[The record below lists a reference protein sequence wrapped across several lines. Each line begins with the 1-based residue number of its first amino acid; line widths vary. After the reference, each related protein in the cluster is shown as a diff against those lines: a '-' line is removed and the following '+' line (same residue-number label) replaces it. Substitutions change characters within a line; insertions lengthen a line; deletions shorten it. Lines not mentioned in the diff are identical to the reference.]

1 MPVPEAIDRSS
12 QPDPGSTEGHRT
24 TTDGELLALRGALD
38 DARRELARAR
48 QRIVELET
56 SSSWRVTRPLRAAR
70 SVVERLYTRVASR
83 RARTARAQAVAGREV
98 RAQAARV
105 RDAQESVPGIELDH
119 GAESALK
126 LIAFYLPQ
134 FHPIPENDLFWGQGF
149 TEWTNVVRARPLFEG
164 HYQPRLPSD
173 LGLYDLRV
181 PEVLVQQTEL
191 AREHGVYGFCFYY
204 YWFNG
209 QRLLERPLE
218 QLLAS
223 GEPNMPFCCCW
234 ANENWTR
241 RWDGTERDVLLGQT
255 YEGDWAER
263 FIRDLLPT
271 LVDTRYIRVDDAAL
285 LLVYRVDQLP
295 DPRRAADIWRDLA
308 RREAGIELHLAAV
321 QSFGIDDPREYG
333 FDAAVEFPPHPFSY
347 PPSRERVRK
356 LDRRSLGGFVDYR
369 AAVDAALREAAAG
382 VPVVPRRHAV
392 VGQHSASGPGPRRL
406 RLPGRRLR
414 GCASEWLSRVAD
426 QTRRRSSMQA
436 PLVFVNAW
444 NEWTEGAHL
453 EPCERWGRQYLEA
466 TRDAVAGAQLLRTQ
480 PA

>member
-12 QPDPGSTEGHRT
+12 QPDPASTEGGRT
-24 TTDGELLALRGALD
+24 TMDGELLALRGALD
-38 DARRELARAR
+38 DARRELARAL

-83 RARTARAQAVAGREV
+83 RARTARAQSAAGREV

-105 RDAQESVPGIELDH
+105 RDAQESVPGIEPDH

-181 PEVLVQQTEL
+181 PEVLVQQAEL

-204 YWFNG
+204 YWFDG
-209 QRLLERPLE
+209 HRVLERPLE

-356 LDRRSLGGFVDYR
+356 LDRRFLGGLVDYR
-369 AAVDAALREAAAG
+369 AAVDAALEKPQPAYPWYRG
-382 VPVVPRRHAV
+382 VMPSWDNTPRR
-392 VGQHSASGPGPRRL
+392 GL
-406 RLPGRRLR
+406 GRGACVFLDSTPEMY
-414 GCASEWLSRVAD
+414 SEWLSRIAD

-466 TRDAVAGAQLLRTQ
+466 TRDALAGAQLLRTQ